1 MPIKVEIVSPEKVLF
16 SRAVDMAL
24 IPGLEGD
31 IAAMPDHAPMML
43 LLRGGVVELH
53 QDGAVT
59 DRFFVA
65 GGFADMTETSCTILA
80 DQATALSDLSV
91 EAAQARLAELE
102 ASYDKADK
110 MNVPVLDLLMA
121 KMQSARAEIEA
132 AGGPAVQGA

>member
-1 MPIKVEIVSPEKVLF
+1 MPIEVEIVSPEKILF
-16 SRAVDMAL
+16 SRAVDMAV

-53 QDGAVT
+53 EGGAVT

-65 GGFADMTETSCTILA
+65 GGFADMTATRCTILA
-80 DQATALSDLSV
+80 DKATALSDLSV
-91 EAAQARLAELE
+91 EAAQARLKGLE
-102 ASYDKADK
+102 ASYDAADK

-132 AGGPAVQGA
+132 AGGQVAESA